1 MKLTPQSYS
10 FFATVP
16 SIPNPTSFAPTGT
29 LVVYTPS
36 QWLAISFQNL
46 GRHHLEPLLANYLS
60 EEQVHLR
67 PYFQQFV
74 GIPPSHIHSYIALLL
89 CLLLMAQTSIHC
101 EFTTMKHKHLFPL
114 R

>member
-67 PYFQQFV
+67 PFFQHFV
-74 GIPPSHIHSYIALLL
+74 GIPPAHIHIYIALFLW
-89 CLLLMAQTSIHC
+89 LLLMDLLSLDC
-101 EFTTMKHKHLFPL
+101 EVKEIE